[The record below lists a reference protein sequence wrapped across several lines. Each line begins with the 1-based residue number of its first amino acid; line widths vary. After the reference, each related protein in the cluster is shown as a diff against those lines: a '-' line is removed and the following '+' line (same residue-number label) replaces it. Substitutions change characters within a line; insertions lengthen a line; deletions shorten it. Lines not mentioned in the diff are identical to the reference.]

1 MKGQESGGHPKNKRK
16 VINFLYYLTKD
27 GLHLCVCVERGG
39 GAGYGGREDRLLRYD
54 VIFYFK

>member
-39 GAGYGGREDRLLRYD
+39 GRVRGQGGQAS
-54 VIFYFK
+54 